1 MKIVCTA
8 GTDVGKERSNNEDA
22 HLVDEA
28 LGLYIVCDGMGGHQY
43 GEIASA
49 NATEFIRDAVRQQSA
64 ELERFRAGELTTKD
78 VRALLKSALEATN
91 AKLRE
96 MVASDASLDGMGT
109 TAVVVLINGNHAFL
123 GHVGDSR
130 MYLLR
135 DDTVHPITEDHSIG
149 SEVQKKTS
157 LPREYRGALTRA
169 LGVHDSVE
177 PDVLSF
183 DLFPGDVLLLA
194 SDGLYT
200 YFTPRKLRDIFAE
213 QGPAATETVL
223 RALID
228 GALERGGRDNITGI
242 LLYVDDDPA
251 KKEYQIARRK
261 LEIIQQLSLFRYLT
275 FTELLHI
282 MNLAHAERFETGAA
296 IFTEGEDGESLFII
310 LRGEVVIRKGTHELA
325 RLNDGS
331 HFGEMALLE
340 KGPRSATVTAL
351 RDTVCLVID
360 RTAFYDLLRDLPNLA
375 VKVLWSFV
383 KVLSTRL
390 RETTDELSMAREL
403 LTQRQQPTD
412 RAEPVGGDAEPS
424 IAPPPL
430 PNTATFLNMPAIDPN
445 DLSKPEAKD

>member
-1 MKIVCTA
+1 MKIICTS

-28 LGLYIVCDGMGGHQY
+28 LGLYVVCDGMGGHQY

-49 NATEFIRDAVRQQSA
+49 NATGFIRDGLAEQAA
-64 ELERFRAGELTTKD
+64 ELQRFRAGETSTKD
-78 VRALLKSALEATN
+78 VRALLKSVLEAAN

-96 MVASDASLDGMGT
+96 MVASDASLEGMGT
-109 TAVVVLINGNHAFL
+109 TAVVVLIIGHHAFL

-130 MYLLR
+130 VYLYR
-135 DDTVHPITEDHSIG
+135 EDTVHPLTEDHSIG

-157 LPREYRGALTRA
+157 LPREYRSALTRA

-183 DLFPGDVLLLA
+183 DLFPGDAVLLC
-194 SDGLYT
+194 SDGLYS
-200 YFTPRKLRDIFAE
+200 YYTPRKLREVFAE
-213 QGPAATETVL
+213 NGVGNTEQVL
-223 RALID
+223 RTLID
-228 GALERGGRDNITGI
+228 GALERGGRDNITGV
-242 LLYVDDDPA
+242 LFYVDDDPSLR
-251 KKEYQIARRK
+251 EYQIARRK

-275 FTELLHI
+275 FTELLHL
-282 MNLAHAERFETGAA
+282 MNLAHAERFDAGAA
-296 IFTEGEDGESLFII
+296 IFTEGEEGESLFII
-310 LRGEVVIRKGTHELA
+310 LKGEVEVKKGEHELA
-325 RLNDGS
+325 RLNDGA

-340 KGPRSATVTAL
+340 KGARSATVRAL

-360 RTAFYDLLRDLPNLA
+360 RVDFYDLLRDLPNLA

-403 LTQRQQPTD
+403 LRQRQAPATGAADPAPTGPGV
-412 RAEPVGGDAEPS
+412 E
-424 IAPPPL
+424 PPPL
-430 PNTATFLNMPAIDPN
+430 PTTPTFLNMPAINPADLPKPDPT
-445 DLSKPEAKD
+445 A

>member
-8 GTDVGKERSNNEDA
+8 GTDVGKERTNNEDA
-22 HLVDEA
+22 YLVDES
-28 LGLYIVCDGMGGHQY
+28 LGLYVVCDGMGGHQY

-49 NATEFIRDAVRQQSA
+49 NATEFIRDGVREQAA
-64 ELERFRAGELTTKD
+64 ELDRFRAGQLSTKD
-78 VRALLKSALEATN
+78 VRALLKGVIEAAN

-109 TAVVVLINGNHAFL
+109 TAVVVLVCGHHAFL

-130 MYLLR
+130 MYLFR
-135 DDTVHPITEDHSIG
+135 DDVVHPITEDHSIG

-157 LPREYRGALTRA
+157 LPREYRSALTRA

-183 DLFPGDVLLLA
+183 DLFPGDAILLC
-194 SDGLYT
+194 SDGLYS
-200 YFTPRKLRDIFAE
+200 YFTPRKLRDVFAE
-213 QGPAATETVL
+213 SGAANTEGVL
-223 RALID
+223 RALIG
-228 GALERGGRDNITGI
+228 GALDKGGRDNITGV
-242 LLYVDDDPA
+242 LLYVDDDA
-251 KKEYQIARRK
+251 SKKEYLIARRK

-282 MNLAHAERFETGAA
+282 MNLAHAERFEAGAA
-296 IFTEGEDGESLFII
+296 IFTEGEEGESLFII
-310 LRGEVVIRKGTHELA
+310 LKGEVLIRKGEHELS

-340 KGPRSATVTAL
+340 KGPRSATVVTL
-351 RDTVCLVID
+351 RDTICLVID
-360 RTAFYDLLRDLPNLA
+360 RVDFYDLLRDLPNLA

-403 LTQRQQPTD
+403 LRQRQAPAAGD
-412 RAEPVGGDAEPS
+412 APEVGGADPGL
-424 IAPPPL
+424 APPPL
-430 PNTATFLNMPAIDPN
+430 PNTPTFTNMPAINVADLPKDPT
-445 DLSKPEAKD
+445 A